1 MMTEKQNQLLGICA
15 SLLLHAVVAV
25 ILVFSVSA
33 TAMIARDTGKL
44 DFVWVS
50 LSNRNKISF
59 SPVLVKGGNS
69 QKKQSTA
76 TRTHRIPEISATQN
90 FRVESGNTTRVSETA
105 AGDKTI
111 DSPWT
116 ETVAYASAGS
126 HPPVSDAGGQ
136 AVASGGTP
144 AFSNAYPLYR
154 ENPSPGYPEMA
165 RQQGYEGVVLV
176 QAEILADGRV
186 GRAVISKSSG
196 YAILDQTAIKAV
208 MAWKFEPAKKSGIP
222 YKTWAELPIKFVLND
237 RLS

>member
-1 MMTEKQNQLLGICA
+1 MMTEKQNKLLGICV

-25 ILVFSVSA
+25 ILIFSVSV
-33 TAMIARDTGKL
+33 TAMIARDPGKL

-50 LSNRNKISF
+50 LSAKDKISF
-59 SPVLVKGGNS
+59 SPVEEESS
-69 QKKQSTA
+69 QKIQSMA
-76 TRTHRIPEISATQN
+76 TRTNRMPEISATQN
-90 FRVESGNTTRVSETA
+90 FRVESGSTTQVSETA
-105 AGDKTI
+105 ADDKTI
-111 DSPWT
+111 ASPWT

-126 HPPVSDAGGQ
+126 HSPVSDAGGQ
-136 AVASGGTP
+136 TGASGLAP

>member
-1 MMTEKQNQLLGICA
+1 MMTEKQNKLLGICA

-25 ILVFSVSA
+25 ILIFSVSA
-33 TAMIARDTGKL
+33 TAMIARDPGKL

-50 LSNRNKISF
+50 LSTKDKISF
-59 SPVLVKGGNS
+59 SPVEEES
-69 QKKQSTA
+69 IQKTQSTA
-76 TRTHRIPEISATQN
+76 TRTNRMPEISATQN
-90 FRVESGNTTRVSETA
+90 FRLESGIITQVSETA
-105 AGDKTI
+105 ADDKTI
-111 DSPWT
+111 AFPWT

-126 HPPVSDAGGQ
+126 HSPVSDAGGQ
-136 AVASGGTP
+136 TAASGVAP

>member
-1 MMTEKQNQLLGICA
+1 MMTEKQNKLLGICS

-25 ILVFSVSA
+25 ILIFSVSV
-33 TAMIARDTGKL
+33 TAMIARDPGKL

-50 LSNRNKISF
+50 ISTKDKISF
-59 SPVLVKGGNS
+59 SPVEEESS
-69 QKKQSTA
+69 QKTQSTA
-76 TRTHRIPEISATQN
+76 TRTDRMPEISATQN
-90 FRVESGNTTRVSETA
+90 FRVESGSTTQVSETTA
-105 AGDKTI
+105 DDKTI
-111 DSPWT
+111 AFPWT

-126 HPPVSDAGGQ
+126 HSPVSDAGGQ
-136 AVASGGTP
+136 TVASGVAP

-222 YKTWAELPIKFVLND
+222 CKTWAELPIKFVLND

>member
-1 MMTEKQNQLLGICA
+1 MTEKQNKLLGICA
-15 SLLLHAVVAV
+15 SLLLHAVMAV
-25 ILVFSVSA
+25 ILIFSVSA
-33 TAMIARDTGKL
+33 TAMIARDPGKL

-50 LSNRNKISF
+50 FSTKDKISF
-59 SPVLVKGGNS
+59 SPVEEKSS

-76 TRTHRIPEISATQN
+76 TRTNRMPEISATQN
-90 FRVESGNTTRVSETA
+90 FRVECGSTTQVSGTA
-105 AGDKTI
+105 ADNKTMAF
-111 DSPWT
+111 PWA

-126 HPPVSDAGGQ
+126 HSPVSDAGGQ
-136 AVASGGTP
+136 TGASGLAP

>member
-1 MMTEKQNQLLGICA
+1 MMTEKQNKLLGICA
-15 SLLLHAVVAV
+15 SLLLHAVMAV
-25 ILVFSVSA
+25 ILIFSVSA
-33 TAMIARDTGKL
+33 TAMIARDPGKL

-50 LSNRNKISF
+50 FSTKDKISF
-59 SPVLVKGGNS
+59 SPVEEKSS

-76 TRTHRIPEISATQN
+76 TRTNRMPEISATQN
-90 FRVESGNTTRVSETA
+90 FRVECGSTTQVSGTA
-105 AGDKTI
+105 ADNKTMAF
-111 DSPWT
+111 PWA

-126 HPPVSDAGGQ
+126 HSPVSDAGGQ
-136 AVASGGTP
+136 TVASGVAP

-154 ENPSPGYPEMA
+154 DNPSPGYPEMA

-186 GRAVISKSSG
+186 GKAVISKSSG

>member
-1 MMTEKQNQLLGICA
+1 MMTEKQNKLLGICA

-25 ILVFSVSA
+25 ILIFSVSA
-33 TAMIARDTGKL
+33 TAMIARDPGKL

-50 LSNRNKISF
+50 LSTKDKISF
-59 SPVLVKGGNS
+59 SPVEEESS
-69 QKKQSTA
+69 QKTQSTA
-76 TRTHRIPEISATQN
+76 TRTNRMPEISATQN
-90 FRVESGNTTRVSETA
+90 FRVESGSTTQVSETA
-105 AGDKTI
+105 ADDKTI
-111 DSPWT
+111 AFPWT

-126 HPPVSDAGGQ
+126 YSPVSDAGGQ
-136 AVASGGTP
+136 TVASGVAP

-186 GRAVISKSSG
+186 GKAVISKSSG

>member
-1 MMTEKQNQLLGICA
+1 MMTEKQNKLLGICA

-25 ILVFSVSA
+25 VLIFSVSA
-33 TAMIARDTGKL
+33 TAMIARDPGKL

-50 LSNRNKISF
+50 LPTKDKISF
-59 SPVLVKGGNS
+59 SPVEEESS
-69 QKKQSTA
+69 QKTQSMA
-76 TRTHRIPEISATQN
+76 TRTNRMPEISATQN
-90 FRVESGNTTRVSETA
+90 FRVESGSTTQVSEMA
-105 AGDKTI
+105 ADDKTI
-111 DSPWT
+111 AFPWT
-116 ETVAYASAGS
+116 ETVAYASVGS
-126 HPPVSDAGGQ
+126 HSPVSDAGGQ
-136 AVASGGTP
+136 TVASGVAP

-186 GRAVISKSSG
+186 GKAVISKSSG

>member
-1 MMTEKQNQLLGICA
+1 MMTEKQNKLLGICA
-15 SLLLHAVVAV
+15 SLLLHAGVAV
-25 ILVFSVSA
+25 ILIFSVSGA
-33 TAMIARDTGKL
+33 AMIPRDPGQL
-44 DFVWVS
+44 DFVWAS
-50 LSNRNKISF
+50 LSKKDKISF
-59 SPVLVKGGNS
+59 SLVEEKRS
-69 QKKQSTA
+69 QKTQLTV
-76 TRTHRIPEISATQN
+76 TRTNRMPEISATQN
-90 FRVESGNTTRVSETA
+90 FRVESGSTTQVSETA
-105 AGDKTI
+105 ADDKTI
-111 DSPWT
+111 AFPWA

-126 HPPVSDAGGQ
+126 HSPVSDAGGQ
-136 AVASGGTP
+136 AVASGLAS

-176 QAEILADGRV
+176 AAEILADGRV

>member
-1 MMTEKQNQLLGICA
+1 MTEKQNKLLGICV
-15 SLLLHAVVAV
+15 SLLLHALVAV

-33 TAMIARDTGKL
+33 TTIIAPDPGKL

-50 LSNRNKISF
+50 LSTQYKIYS
-59 SPVLVKGGNS
+59 SPVLVEEESGQKTRSKVS
-69 QKKQSTA
+69 QTS
-76 TRTHRIPEISATQN
+76 RTLEISATQN
-90 FRVESGNTTRVSETA
+90 FWVESENTTQVSETV

-111 DSPWT
+111 ASPWT
-116 ETVAYASAGS
+116 ETVAYASAGNYS
-126 HPPVSDAGGQ
+126 PVSDAGGQ
-136 AVASGGTP
+136 TVASGVVP
-144 AFSNAYPLYR
+144 AFSDAYPLYR
-154 ENPSPGYPEMA
+154 ENPSPGYPEVA

>member
-1 MMTEKQNQLLGICA
+1 MTEKQNKLLGICV

-33 TAMIARDTGKL
+33 TTMIAPDPGKL

-50 LSNRNKISF
+50 LSTHDKIYS
-59 SPVLVKGGNS
+59 SPVLVEEESGQKTRSKVS
-69 QKKQSTA
+69 QTS
-76 TRTHRIPEISATQN
+76 RTLEISATQN
-90 FRVESGNTTRVSETA
+90 FWVESENTTQVSETA

-111 DSPWT
+111 ASPWA
-116 ETVAYASAGS
+116 ETVAYASAGNYS
-126 HPPVSDAGGQ
+126 PVSDAGGQ
-136 AVASGGTP
+136 TVASGVAP

-154 ENPSPGYPEMA
+154 ENPSPGYPEVA

>member
-1 MMTEKQNQLLGICA
+1 MMTEKQNKLLGICA
-15 SLLLHAVVAV
+15 SLLLHAVMAV
-25 ILVFSVSA
+25 ILIFSVSA
-33 TAMIARDTGKL
+33 TAMIARDPGKL

-50 LSNRNKISF
+50 FSTKDKISF
-59 SPVLVKGGNS
+59 SPVEEKSS

-76 TRTHRIPEISATQN
+76 TRTNRMPEISATQN
-90 FRVESGNTTRVSETA
+90 FRVECGSTTQVSGTA
-105 AGDKTI
+105 ADNKTMAF
-111 DSPWT
+111 PWA

-126 HPPVSDAGGQ
+126 HSPVSDAGGQ
-136 AVASGGTP
+136 TVASGVAP

-154 ENPSPGYPEMA
+154 DNPSPGYPEMA
-165 RQQGYEGVVLV
+165 RQQGYEGIVLV

>member
-1 MMTEKQNQLLGICA
+1 MMTEKQNKLLGICA

-33 TAMIARDTGKL
+33 TAMIARHPGKL

-50 LSNRNKISF
+50 LSKKDKISF
-59 SPVLVKGGNS
+59 SPVEEESS
-69 QKKQSTA
+69 QKKHSTA
-76 TRTHRIPEISATQN
+76 TRTHRMPEISATHN
-90 FRVESGNTTRVSETA
+90 FRVESGSTTQVSETA
-105 AGDKTI
+105 ADDKTMAF
-111 DSPWT
+111 PWT

-126 HPPVSDAGGQ
+126 HSPVSDAGGQ
-136 AVASGGTP
+136 TAASGVAP
-144 AFSNAYPLYR
+144 VFSNAYPLYR

-186 GRAVISKSSG
+186 GKVVISKSSG

>member
-1 MMTEKQNQLLGICA
+1 MMTEKQNKLLGICA

-25 ILVFSVSA
+25 ILIFSVSA
-33 TAMIARDTGKL
+33 TAMIARDPGKL

-50 LSNRNKISF
+50 LSTKDKISF
-59 SPVLVKGGNS
+59 SPVEEESS
-69 QKKQSTA
+69 QKTQSTA
-76 TRTHRIPEISATQN
+76 TRTNRMPEISATQN
-90 FRVESGNTTRVSETA
+90 FRVESGSTTQVSETA
-105 AGDKTI
+105 ADDKTI
-111 DSPWT
+111 AFPWA

-126 HPPVSDAGGQ
+126 HSPVSDAGGQ
-136 AVASGGTP
+136 TVASGVAP

-165 RQQGYEGVVLV
+165 RQQGYEGIVLV

-186 GRAVISKSSG
+186 GKAVISKSSG